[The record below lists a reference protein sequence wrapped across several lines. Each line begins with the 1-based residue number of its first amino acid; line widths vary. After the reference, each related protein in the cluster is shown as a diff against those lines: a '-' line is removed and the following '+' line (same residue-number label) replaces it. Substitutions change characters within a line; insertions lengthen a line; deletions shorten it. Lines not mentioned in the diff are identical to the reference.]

1 MPISSLCC
9 LSVLKSATQG
19 KSVAVPLLSSGI
31 YAIPHEISA
40 SALVKATA
48 EFLRENAGSS
58 LQEVHFVDNDDKA
71 IDALM
76 KEMIKAFQHD
86 DNFKVDRAVKDQ
98 WIPYL
103 KSLPSTPDTTNEASS
118 YSGNVF
124 HTPQGMEIRMTVG
137 NIAESRVSLQDFMHF
152 RGMQKKS
159 KNFPVFICFTI
170 NA

>member
-19 KSVAVPLLSSGI
+19 KRVAVPLLSSGI

-58 LQEVHFVDNDDKA
+58 LQEVHFVDKDDKA

-76 KEMIKAFQHD
+76 KEMIKTFQHD

-103 KSLPSTPDTTNEASS
+103 KSLPSTPDTTNVASS

-137 NIAESRVSLQDFMHF
+137 NIAESRVRLQNFMHL
-152 RGMQKKS
+152 RGMQKKAKIFLFLFAS
-159 KNFPVFICFTI
+159 Q
-170 NA
+170 